1 MSSVLVL
8 TSSASGAGSVSTRLV
23 NEAVEQLRA
32 SNPGLHVISRDL
44 DANPIPH
51 LTADANV
58 AVRGEP
64 VTEAQQRARRLSDD
78 LIAELKAADTIV
90 IGAPMYNFGIP
101 STLKSWFDHVLRPG
115 VTFTYGADG
124 PRGLLPGKKAIVIES
139 RGGLYSEG
147 PAQAMDSQ
155 EPHLRT
161 MLGFAG
167 ITDVSFVRA
176 EKLGMGDVED
186 ALAAAR
192 LQLNDAVEAARLAA

>member
-8 TSSASGAGSVSTRLV
+8 TSSASGAGSVSTQLV
-23 NEAVEQLRA
+23 NEAVEQLRDA
-32 SNPGLHVISRDL
+32 NPGLHVISRDL

-51 LTADANV
+51 LTSDANV

-64 VTEAQQRARRLSDD
+64 VTDAQRRARRLSDD
-78 LIAELKAADTIV
+78 LIDELKEADTIV

-101 STLKSWFDHVLRPG
+101 STLKSWFDYVLRPG
-115 VTFTYGADG
+115 VTFAYGANG
-124 PRGLLPGKKAIVIES
+124 PEGLVPGKKAIVIES

-147 PAQAMDSQ
+147 PAQAFDAQ

-161 MLGFAG
+161 MLGFMG

-176 EKLGMGDVED
+176 EKLGMGDREG
-186 ALAAAR
+186 ALAEAR
-192 LQLNDAVEAARLAA
+192 AQLDHAIEATRLAA